1 MAPLGDAHPELASY
15 LVKIL
20 ALRLRETDKALAAA
34 TFLSVKA
41 RLARALLNIADH
53 VGHDDDDGQILL
65 RLKVSQG
72 DLAAMA
78 GVARENVSRTL
89 SEWRKRNIVTR
100 SSQYYCINNPTAL
113 AREAE
118 VGA

>member
-1 MAPLGDAHPELASY
+1 
-15 LVKIL
+15 
-20 ALRLRETDKALAAA
+20 
-34 TFLSVKA
+34 
-41 RLARALLNIADH
+41 
-53 VGHDDDDGQILL
+53 
-65 RLKVSQG
+65 
-72 DLAAMA
+72 MA

-100 SSQYYCINNPTAL
+100 SSQYYCINKPTAL